1 MQSEPLRGKN
11 QEKKCRGGGTAPSH
25 IGEGDTHP
33 QWGRGC
39 APSPFGASI
48 LTILGASIL
57 TPSALAPGW
66 ANFANRTL
74 SIGIRCCWFY
84 TADWRDFKKSRTL
97 EHKIYNQLPWKLG
110 TVHCDSATE
119 GTNKFKTCACQACT
133 ETKTTRTNIL
143 QQWVCKHVS
152 FAENY
157 AVRFNVSSCRLTNS
171 ILLFTNFPTGPCTY
185 SLTGNTFNKNHIYHN
200 YINCSASM
208 LTVRHEAHNNRYNSL
223 SLNPQVT
230 T

>member
-11 QEKKCRGGGTAPSH
+11 QKKCRGGGTAPSP

-74 SIGIRCCWFY
+74 SIGITCCWFY

-97 EHKIYNQLPWKLG
+97 EHKIYNQLPWQLG

-152 FAENY
+152 FAEIMQY
-157 AVRFNVSSCRLTNS
+157 GLMSVPVVW
-171 ILLFTNFPTGPCTY
+171 PTAFYCSQI
-185 SLTGNTFNKNHIYHN
+185 SLQVP
-200 YINCSASM
+200 A
-208 LTVRHEAHNNRYNSL
+208 LTVLQGTHLTKTTFTTTTLTAVLRCWQFGMRH
-223 SLNPQVT
+223 T
-230 T
+230 TTDTTVFRETIK